1 MKYFAVG
8 NHVAGW
14 GHAWDSVTFVWTEP
28 PLILGTEWLEHFWW
42 DGMHPAPVVV
52 LELKL
57 RQLNFGCSA
66 ALRNKPIASDNTWA
80 ATCSQ

>member
-14 GHAWDSVTFVWTEP
+14 GHAWDSATFVWTEP

-52 LELKL
+52 LEL
-57 RQLNFGCSA
+57 
-66 ALRNKPIASDNTWA
+66 
-80 ATCSQ
+80 